1 MGKIRTLYG
10 CAETMIRDF
19 HAGKEEEIKEIQ
31 EFRAAGR
38 AEISVD

>member
-1 MGKIRTLYG
+1 
-10 CAETMIRDF
+10 MIRDF
-19 HAGKEEEIKEIQ
+19 HAGKEEEIKEQ